1 MFVMSALQSY
11 ISFSY
16 FFIMHMILFL
26 TIKSLQ
32 DPCFFVHFI
41 TKSPR
46 LKVNDVFYLS
56 PVSLPRTVLLTV
68 KKRFGSL
75 DK

>member
-1 MFVMSALQSY
+1 MFVVSALQSS

-16 FFIMHMILFL
+16 FFIMHMILFF

-32 DPCFFVHFI
+32 DPCFLYIFI
-41 TKSPR
+41 TKSSR

-56 PVSLPRTVLLTV
+56 PVSLPRTVLDC
-68 KKRFGSL
+68 KKDSGR
-75 DK
+75 